1 MRWSWQRTRFVREVL
16 GLMGYLNWAKW
27 GGREQ
32 FQTQGNSS
40 LITLV
45 STYFD
50 EASHQPSNPS
60 NPSQIITNPWIFG
73 WIVIDQDTPPRPS
86 TSRVGRELRRGAINS
101 DWSRAFSSL
110 NTSRWRFRCFS
121 DAGVR
126 PQGSSAVWDKALG
139 VGASS
144 DSLDAWAG
152 KALLL
157 INIYWICIIY
167 KINYN
172 YIIYMGKNEGN
183 MGQHSLKLWKET
195 PFGKCEGHSIH
206 VNSMSKLRRYR
217 GCMFWNV
224 LVCTRGHADP

>member
-32 FQTQGNSS
+32 SQTQGNSS

-101 DWSRAFSSL
+101 DWSRVFSSL
-110 NTSRWRFRCFS
+110 NTRRAGAS
-121 DAGVR
+121 DASATQGLGHRAPPQSETR
-126 PQGSSAVWDKALG
+126 PRELVPLPTHWIPGR
-139 VGASS
+139 
-144 DSLDAWAG
+144 G
-152 KALLL
+152 KH
-157 INIYWICIIY
+157 C
-167 KINYN
+167 
-172 YIIYMGKNEGN
+172 
-183 MGQHSLKLWKET
+183 
-195 PFGKCEGHSIH
+195 C
-206 VNSMSKLRRYR
+206 
-217 GCMFWNV
+217 
-224 LVCTRGHADP
+224 

>member
-1 MRWSWQRTRFVREVL
+1 MRWSWQRTRFVREVV
-16 GLMGYLNWAKW
+16 GLMRYLNWAKW

-32 FQTQGNSS
+32 SQTQGNSS

-86 TSRVGRELRRGAINS
+86 TCRVGRELRRGAINS

-126 PQGSSAVWDKALG
+126 ASWGPSNHLIFTQPLRHRNPLLPTVEEAFGAACWDIGSSPGRSITGWNNAIK
-139 VGASS
+139 
-144 DSLDAWAG
+144 
-152 KALLL
+152 
-157 INIYWICIIY
+157 
-167 KINYN
+167 
-172 YIIYMGKNEGN
+172 
-183 MGQHSLKLWKET
+183 T
-195 PFGKCEGHSIH
+195 PFFRVIEIWKFTELQAPQ
-206 VNSMSKLRRYR
+206 NP
-217 GCMFWNV
+217 GCG
-224 LVCTRGHADP
+224 LLHPPCY

>member
-1 MRWSWQRTRFVREVL
+1 MRWSWQRTRFVREVV

-32 FQTQGNSS
+32 SQTQGNSS

-50 EASHQPSNPS
+50 EESHQPSNPS
-60 NPSQIITNPWIFG
+60 NPSNPSKNITNPWNFG
-73 WIVIDQDTPPRPS
+73 WIVMDQDTPPRPS

-126 PQGSSAVWDKALG
+126 PQGSSAVWDKAPG

-144 DSLDAWAG
+144 DSLDSWAE

-157 INIYWICIIY
+157 IHIYWICIFIY
-167 KINYN
+167 KYV
-172 YIIYMGKNEGN
+172 YIYIYK
-183 MGQHSLKLWKET
+183 
-195 PFGKCEGHSIH
+195 
-206 VNSMSKLRRYR
+206 
-217 GCMFWNV
+217 
-224 LVCTRGHADP
+224 